1 LVNDMAEHL
10 VKSYD
15 EQLSILTNTIAK
27 MGALAEKQIKDAT
40 EALLTNDQEF
50 VDEIVGKDDR
60 IDELEKD
67 IEAQVVDLITMRQP
81 MAIDLRETVSAMK
94 ISGDLER
101 IGDLAKN
108 IAKRSRY
115 VSVKLPDNIKKTIGA
130 ASEKVQKNL
139 KLVLDAFVNRDA
151 KVAEMVW
158 NSDEEID
165 NLIDISMNS
174 VTEFMEGE
182 KNYIK
187 PAAHLLFMSK
197 NLERMGDHATN
208 IAETV
213 YYLVTGDDIEGDR
226 PKGQSDI
233 LSGQ

>member
-1 LVNDMAEHL
+1 MAEHL

-60 IDELEKD
+60 IDELEKN

-101 IGDLAKN
+101 IGDLA
-108 IAKRSRY
+108 

-174 VTEFMEGE
+174 VTEFMEKE

>member
-1 LVNDMAEHL
+1 MADHL

-27 MGALAEKQIKDAT
+27 MGALAEKQIKDST

-67 IEAQVVDLITMRQP
+67 IESQVVNLITMRQP

-108 IAKRSRY
+108 IAKRSRH
-115 VSVKLPDNIKKTIGA
+115 VTINLPDDIKKTVGA

-139 KLVLDAFVNRDA
+139 KSVLDAFVNRDA
-151 KVAEMVW
+151 KAAEVVW

-174 VTEFMEGE
+174 VTKFMETG
-182 KNYIK
+182 NGNIK
-187 PAAHLLFMSK
+187 PATHLLFMSK

-213 YYLVTGDDIEGDR
+213 YYLVTGEDIEGDR

-233 LSGQ
+233 VSGQ

>member
-1 LVNDMAEHL
+1 MADHL

-27 MGALAEKQIKDAT
+27 MGALAEKQIKDST

-67 IEAQVVDLITMRQP
+67 IESQVVNLITMRQP

-108 IAKRSRY
+108 IAKRSRH
-115 VSVKLPDNIKKTIGA
+115 VNISLPDDIKKTVGA

-139 KLVLDAFVNRDA
+139 KSVLDAFVNRDA
-151 KVAEMVW
+151 KAAEAVW

-165 NLIDISMNS
+165 DLIDISMNS
-174 VTEFMEGE
+174 VTKFMETG
-182 KNYIK
+182 NGNIK
-187 PAAHLLFMSK
+187 PATHLLFMSK

-213 YYLVTGDDIEGDR
+213 YYLVTGEDIEGDR

-233 LSGQ
+233 VSGQ

>member
-1 LVNDMAEHL
+1 MADHL

-27 MGALAEKQIKDAT
+27 MGALAEKQIKDST

-67 IEAQVVDLITMRQP
+67 IESQVVNLITMRQP

-108 IAKRSRY
+108 IAKRSRH
-115 VSVKLPDNIKKTIGA
+115 VNISLPDDIKKTVGA

-139 KLVLDAFVNRDA
+139 KSVLDAFVNRDA
-151 KVAEMVW
+151 KAAEVVW

-165 NLIDISMNS
+165 DLIDISMNS
-174 VTEFMEGE
+174 VTKFMETG
-182 KNYIK
+182 NGNIK
-187 PAAHLLFMSK
+187 PATHLLFMSK

-213 YYLVTGDDIEGDR
+213 YYLVTGEDIEGDR

-233 LSGQ
+233 VSGQ